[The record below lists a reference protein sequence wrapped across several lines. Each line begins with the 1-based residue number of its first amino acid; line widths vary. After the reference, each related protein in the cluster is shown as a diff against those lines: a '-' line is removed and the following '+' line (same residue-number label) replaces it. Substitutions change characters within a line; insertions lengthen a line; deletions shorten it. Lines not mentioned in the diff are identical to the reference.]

1 MKKIFSWS
9 RNWQRINE
17 KRLKR
22 RDEIS
27 RNTQPIFCLQLPE
40 VFEAGCNLVC
50 DEAGLLVRVLG
61 RHLDHLK
68 KDVK

>member
-1 MKKIFSWS
+1 MEKIFSWS
-9 RNWQRINE
+9 IQSPRINE

-27 RNTQPIFCLQLPE
+27 RNDQPIFCLQLPE
-40 VFEAGCNLVC
+40 VFEAGGNLVC

-61 RHLDHLK
+61 RHLDHLNK
-68 KDVK
+68 EC

>member
-1 MKKIFSWS
+1 MEKIFSWS
-9 RNWQRINE
+9 IQSPRINE

-27 RNTQPIFCLQLPE
+27 RNDQPILSLQLPE

-68 KDVK
+68 KEC

>member
-1 MKKIFSWS
+1 MEKIFSWS
-9 RNWQRINE
+9 IQSPRINE

-40 VFEAGCNLVC
+40 VFEAGGNLVC

-68 KDVK
+68 KEC

>member
-1 MKKIFSWS
+1 MEKIFSWS
-9 RNWQRINE
+9 IQSPRINE

-68 KDVK
+68 KEC